1 MDREILEGIREV
13 LEKEKRVEFAYLF
26 GSFARRGGR
35 KDSDIDIAVFVR
47 NENLPLNFEQKLA
60 LKIEEKIKK
69 QVEIVV
75 MNQASLS
82 LLLEILK
89 HGFVLF
95 SRNEKKRIMFETF
108 KLREIQYYN
117 QIIKEFD
124 KIKYGIR

>member
-26 GSFARRGGR
+26 GSFARREGR

-47 NENLPLNFEQKLA
+47 NKKLPFEQKLA

-89 HGFVLF
+89 QDFVLF

>member
-26 GSFARRGGR
+26 GSFARREGR

-47 NENLPLNFEQKLA
+47 NEKLPFEQKLA

-75 MNQASLS
+75 MNQSISFTSFRNFKA
-82 LLLEILK
+82 
-89 HGFVLF
+89 GFCLIF
-95 SRNEKKRIMFETF
+95 KK
-108 KLREIQYYN
+108 
-117 QIIKEFD
+117 
-124 KIKYGIR
+124 